1 MSSDVFFSIV
11 SEEVLGIFHLFEFAT
26 FFFFF
31 LAMNGGICD
40 LSSLTRDP
48 THASN
53 IGNMES

>member
-26 FFFFF
+26 FFFF